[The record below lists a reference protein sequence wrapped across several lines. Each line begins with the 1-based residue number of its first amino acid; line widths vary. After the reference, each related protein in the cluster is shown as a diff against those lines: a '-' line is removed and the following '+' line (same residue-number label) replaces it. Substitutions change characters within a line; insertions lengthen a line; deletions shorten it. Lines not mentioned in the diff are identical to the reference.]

1 MKPPARSAQNMSEE
15 QPEDAV
21 RASLSAL
28 CDGQADDDSARRARD
43 AWRNDAEARRTWHA
57 YQLIGDVLRSDELAT
72 PPARDA
78 AFLAAL
84 HSRLQREP
92 VVLAPQPLPAVVGGA
107 AVVGRAAGA
116 GAGTRRSQQRWL
128 APAAVAAGVMAVAG
142 VLAVSRLGAPD
153 AAQPQPVMAS
163 RSASAPNFTL
173 VTGPAVV
180 SASPDGAAML
190 RDAELDAYL
199 NAHQSARRSGA
210 IVLPGSSL
218 RSVEVVLPAGRQP

>member
-107 AVVGRAAGA
+107 AVAGA
-116 GAGTRRSQQRWL
+116 VTRRSQQRWL

-173 VTGPAVV
+173 ATGPAVV